1 MTVNLSFKLA
11 NLIPSRI
18 GKIIPRL
25 IFMFTWWWKCIVIH
39 FRNCPGQ
46 TVQWFCLAIFT
57 TRTEIEWAN
66 WELCWIWICSFV
78 ALFTLKILP
87 QANWQRCCARCSTEP
102 TDSFCRDKFWRYLK
116 WKQQFLQVSWTLGF
130 KKKKMKNSQLQINP
144 TCFIGIQDISEK
156 QHILKALEFFSKIKK
171 LPKSSSQLFSTSAR
185 RAYDRLHY
193 PLWYFHWLGSLYLLA
208 FSKTFY
214 MWHWASLHFRL
225 DLDHLC
231 VHFVRR

>member
-1 MTVNLSFKLA
+1 
-11 NLIPSRI
+11 
-18 GKIIPRL
+18 
-25 IFMFTWWWKCIVIH
+25 MFTWWWKCIVIH

-130 KKKKMKNSQLQINP
+130 KKKKWKILSYKSTLHVSLEFKISPKNSIYSRHLNFSQKLKSCQNLHPNSFQRRRDGRMIGY
-144 TCFIGIQDISEK
+144 TILFDIFID
-156 QHILKALEFFSKIKK
+156 
-171 LPKSSSQLFSTSAR
+171 
-185 RAYDRLHY
+185 
-193 PLWYFHWLGSLYLLA
+193 
-208 FSKTFY
+208 
-214 MWHWASLHFRL
+214 
-225 DLDHLC
+225 
-231 VHFVRR
+231 